1 MEFIYLVCEKKQKNI
16 FAHKFL
22 LSLVLLAMLL
32 KCFKYKT
39 YIPKENLIANN
50 FIPKKIS
57 STRDE
62 VRKLDI
68 A

>member
-1 MEFIYLVCEKKQKNI
+1 MGYIYLICKKKKKY
-16 FAHKFL
+16 FSHKVL

-39 YIPKENLIANN
+39 NISNDNLIANN
-50 FIPKKIS
+50 FVQKKIS

-62 VRKLDI
+62 VRKLNI